1 MQAFTNVGVFLVDT
15 LFTLYIV
22 VLIVRFLLASSRADF
37 YNPISQFIV
46 QVTNPVLIPLRRIIP
61 PVGKIDSAML
71 VLIIGL
77 KLIQLILIFLLQGHS
92 VNILALIPL
101 AVFKLLELLI
111 FIYIFAL
118 IVQAV
123 MSWINPG
130 AYQQQNPLLGILN
143 SLTRPILKPIRQV
156 IPNIGMVDISPLVA
170 ILLLNVAL
178 ILLRSF
184 NLG

>member
-1 MQAFTNVGVFLVDT
+1 MHALSNVGVFLVDT
-15 LFTLYIV
+15 LFSLYLIL
-22 VLIVRFLLASSRADF
+22 LIVRFLLASSRADF

-46 QVTNPVLIPLRRIIP
+46 QVTNPVLIPLRRVIP
-61 PVGKIDSAML
+61 PIGKIDSAAL
-71 VLIIGL
+71 VLILGL
-77 KLIQLILIFLLQGHS
+77 KLVQLILVLLLQGHS
-92 VNILALIPL
+92 VSIFALIPL
-101 AVFKLLELLI
+101 AVFKLLEMLI
-111 FIYIFAL
+111 YIYIFAL

-130 AYQQQNPLLGILN
+130 AYQHQNPLLGILN
-143 SLTRPILKPIRQV
+143 SITRPILKPIRQV

-184 NLG
+184 TLG

>member
-1 MQAFTNVGVFLVDT
+1 MHALTNVGVFLVDT
-15 LFTLYIV
+15 LFTLYIIL
-22 VLIVRFLLASSRADF
+22 LIVRFLLASSRAHF

-46 QVTNPVLIPLRRIIP
+46 QVTNAVLIPLRRVIP
-61 PVGKIDSAML
+61 PIGKIDSAALALILGLKMVHIIL
-71 VLIIGL
+71 VL
-77 KLIQLILIFLLQGHS
+77 LLQGHS
-92 VNILALIPL
+92 VSLLALIPL
-101 AVFKLLELLI
+101 TLFKLLELLI
-111 FIYIFAL
+111 YIYIFAL

-130 AYQQQNPLLGILN
+130 AHQLQNPLLGVLN
-143 SLTRPILKPIRQV
+143 SITGPILKPIRQV

-184 NLG
+184 SFG